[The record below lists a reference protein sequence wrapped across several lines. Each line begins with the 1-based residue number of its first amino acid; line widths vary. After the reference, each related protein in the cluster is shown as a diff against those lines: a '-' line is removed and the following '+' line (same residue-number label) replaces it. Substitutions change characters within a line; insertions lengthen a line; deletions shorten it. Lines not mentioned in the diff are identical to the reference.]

1 MATDKDKYKKDK
13 KLKKA
18 DHDKLKQYLKDKG
31 FKDADVDTSVGIDE
45 DVYNREQVAANL
57 IELMKLSPKAT

>member
-31 FKDADVDTSVGIDE
+31 FADGDVDTYVGADETLFTRE
-45 DVYNREQVAANL
+45 DVTANL
-57 IELMKLSPKAT
+57 IAAMSVLPKQ